1 MHFKQDTFRV
11 YSVPI
16 DTVRSDEL
24 FQSFIGS
31 LNDPV
36 FGETDA
42 GFYSKILPVSVG
54 HRFGD
59 HPKTDSVILQLYYG
73 TVYGDTNTT
82 FRVHVYEMKDD
93 IHYDSVYYSNKKI
106 AVYPTDYA
114 DETFQPHPNNYYLFP
129 TGIDT
134 IMDTVRHVIRLNL
147 SHLST
152 ALGDKLLNA
161 DTAIL
166 DSNELF
172 MNYFRG
178 LYITVDPVTSGG
190 ALAAFITNTTQ
201 TVLTVYYR
209 NDTADSLQYSYV
221 MNAYMARINYYHHDY
236 KSGDPDFV
244 KQVVDGDTALGQKK
258 FYVQGLAGV
267 RAIFKFPHIRDLNK
281 LGKVGINEAK
291 LVLPGAEDP
300 PPGLDA
306 PPSLVLAEITSDT
319 TLSQLPD
326 EGEGPDY
333 FGGVYNSE
341 TNSYTFRITRYL
353 ESLLKDTTLEDRGL
367 ALYVV
372 NSSIA
377 PNRFIFNG
385 PEYSGDSARR
395 AQLNILYTI
404 VK

>member
-11 YSVPI
+11 YSEPI

-24 FQSFIGS
+24 YLSFLGS
-31 LNDPV
+31 LKDPV

-59 HPKTDSVILQLYYG
+59 HPKTDSLVLQLYYSS
-73 TVYGDTNTT
+73 VYGDTNATL
-82 FRVHVYEMKDD
+82 RVHVYEMKDD
-93 IHYDSVYYSNKKI
+93 IHYDSTYYSNKKV

-114 DETFQPHPNNYYLFP
+114 DETFHPCPNNYYLFP

-134 IMDTVRHVIRLNL
+134 LMDTIRHVVRFNL
-147 SHLST
+147 SHIST

-178 LYITVDPVTSGG
+178 LYIKVDPVSSGG
-190 ALAAFITNTTQ
+190 ALAAFITNTTR
-201 TVLTVYYR
+201 TVLTLYYR
-209 NDTADSLQYSYV
+209 NDTADSLQYNYV
-221 MNAYMARINYYHHDY
+221 MNSAMARINHYHHDF
-236 KSGDPDFV
+236 SQGDADFV
-244 KQVVDGDTALGQKK
+244 KQVVDGDTTLGQKK

-267 RAIFKFPHIRDLNK
+267 RVIFKFPHVRDLCK
-281 LGKVGINEAK
+281 QGTVGINEAK
-291 LVLPGAEDP
+291 LILPGAENTPYLDP
-300 PPGLDA
+300 PP
-306 PPSLVLAEITSDT
+306 SLTLVEITSDT
-319 TLSQLPD
+319 TYSVLPD
-326 EGEGPDY
+326 ETEGSDF
-333 FGGVYNSE
+333 FGGVYDSINN
-341 TNSYTFRITRYL
+341 TYTFRITRYI
-353 ESLLKDTTLEDRGL
+353 ESLIKDSTLVNKGL
-367 ALYVV
+367 ALYVK
-372 NSSIA
+372 NSSISA
-377 PNRFIFNG
+377 NRFVFNG
-385 PEYSGDSARR
+385 PEFSGDSARR